1 MKNWHQAVTRFPKL
15 IIILTVAITVF
26 LALQLKHLRW
36 ETDARVY
43 LPKGHPAIHY
53 DEKVADL
60 FGVKDSLII
69 GIVNEEKGIFNP
81 NTLER
86 IKRITDRIAMLPG
99 VIANRP
105 VDIASLSSAA
115 VFSGDEQSIGSVP
128 LMPEVPRDPAAIE
141 QLRALVYA
149 NADLFVGNLVSADGK
164 AAMIRARLKEGATNR
179 YMSYW
184 QIKGII
190 DAEQGGGQGGGSW
203 GGGNWSGDT
212 GSGNPQSWKGPAQGG
227 QSGGQWS
234 QGQQSQWWQQNKA
247 GPGPDAAPAA
257 DDNGDRFYLGG
268 RPVIEVT
275 SGLHAMEDMKLM
287 LPLLLLALAVSLFAF
302 FRTARGV
309 FLPLFVMAAATLWTL
324 GISALLDVP
333 LYTISTMLPVILI
346 AVSIGDTV
354 HFMSQYYDE
363 VVRDAHRE
371 SRDIVV
377 AVLQR
382 MSAPILL
389 TSVTTAV
396 GFLSLGLAEMPP
408 FVVFGLFTVL
418 GIAISWLLTVTF
430 IPAALTLMNPRVGNY
445 LAKRRTLR
453 VHSEQDRLTKALVGL
468 AGVLFRRRGAA
479 AAVLLVL
486 AAVAALGATRMYVDS
501 SWMSDF
507 RKDSEL
513 VKANDMF
520 NEKFDGT
527 IFLNMVIEG
536 KRKDTF
542 KDPELLRRVETV
554 QEFGETLPLVGGAR
568 SIVDYLK
575 NMNKTLHAGDP
586 AFNVLPATAGQVG
599 EYLFLFSVSGR
610 PEQLDEVI
618 DYDYQRALV
627 TFAIKTDHTRELSRI
642 INSIRQLAEQQLNGM
657 GVEVNFAGSA
667 NNSDIWAQ
675 LLISSQT
682 NSILWS
688 KVMILLIAA
697 LLFRS
702 VVTGLFTVIPVSL
715 TTLFIAGIAGWTG
728 IPLDVSTA
736 LAAGVAVGV
745 GVDYAIHFIY
755 RHRHESGGNHGD
767 ILATTQATMRGIGKT
782 IVFNAVI
789 VSVGFTMLFFSRFPP
804 HVKLGTF
811 VVAYM
816 VLSCFMALVT
826 LPLLYYFRQQRRA
839 VAQGND

>member
-1 MKNWHQAVTRFPKL
+1 MKNWHQAVTRFPKTIVVL
-15 IIILTVAITVF
+15 FVAITAW
-26 LALQLKHLRW
+26 LAMQLPSLRW

-53 DEKVADL
+53 DEKIADL

-69 GIVNEEKGIFNP
+69 GIVNEEQGVFNP
-81 NTLER
+81 ATLER
-86 IKRITDRIAMLPG
+86 IQRITDKITTLPG
-99 VIANRP
+99 VIANRSID
-105 VDIASLSSAA
+105 VASLSSATI
-115 VFSGDEQSIGSVP
+115 FTGDEESIGSVP
-128 LMPEVPRDPAAIE
+128 LMPEVPRDPQAIE
-141 QLRALVYA
+141 DLRKLVYA
-149 NADLFVGNLVSADGK
+149 NADLFIGNIVSADGK
-164 AAMIRARLKEGATNR
+164 AAMIRARLKEGAENR

-190 DAEQGGGQGGGSW
+190 DAEQGGGQGGAW
-203 GGGNWSGDT
+203 GGGSWSGD
-212 GSGNPQSWKGPAQGG
+212 Q
-227 QSGGQWS
+227 QWS
-234 QGQQSQWWQQNKA
+234 GSNGGGGGKNGAGNWSPEQQSQWWPQNRGGA
-247 GPGPDAAPAA
+247 DQEATPAE
-257 DDNGDRFYLGG
+257 DNGDRFYLGG

-287 LPLLLLALAVSLFAF
+287 LPLLLLALAVSLFVF

-309 FLPLFVMAAATLWTL
+309 FLPLLVMTGATIWTL
-324 GISALLDVP
+324 GIMALLDVP
-333 LYTISTMLPVILI
+333 LYTISTMLPVILV
-346 AVSIGDTV
+346 AVSIGDSV
-354 HFMSQYYDE
+354 HLMSQYYDE
-363 VVRDAHRE
+363 VVRDAHRSSGE
-371 SRDIVV
+371 IVSE
-377 AVLQR
+377 VLRR
-382 MSAPILL
+382 MGAPLL
-389 TSVTTAV
+389 VTSVTTAV

-418 GIAISWLLTVTF
+418 GIGLSWLLTVTF
-430 IPAALTLMNPRVGNY
+430 IPAALTLMKPKAGNY

-468 AGVLFRRRGAA
+468 AGALYRWRGPAA
-479 AAVLLVL
+479 IVLLVL
-486 AAVAALGATRMYVDS
+486 TAVAALGAARLHVDS

-513 VKANDMF
+513 VRANDMF

-536 KRKDTF
+536 ERKDIF
-542 KDPELLRRVETV
+542 KDPELLRRIDTV

-575 NMNKTLHAGDP
+575 NMNKTMHAGDP
-586 AFNVLPATAGQVG
+586 AYNVLPATAAQIG

-627 TFAIKTDHTRELSRI
+627 TFAIKTDHTQDLRRI
-642 INSIRQLAEQQLNGM
+642 INSIRQLAQQQLAGM

-682 NSILWS
+682 TSILWS
-688 KVMILLIAA
+688 KVIILLIAA

-702 VVTGLFTVIPVSL
+702 GVIGLYTVIPVSL
-715 TTLFIAGIAGWTG
+715 TTLFIAGIAGWAG

-736 LAAGVAVGV
+736 LAAGVAIGV
-745 GVDYAIHFIY
+745 GVDYAVHFIF
-755 RHRHESGGNHGD
+755 RHRYESGGNNGD
-767 ILATTQATMRGIGKT
+767 VLATTQAAMRGVGKT

-789 VSVGFTMLFFSRFPP
+789 VSVGFAMLFFSRFPP
-804 HVKLGTF
+804 HVKLGSF
-811 VVAYM
+811 VVSYM
-816 VLSCFMALVT
+816 LLSCVMALVT

-839 VAQGND
+839 AAQDAEE

>member
-1 MKNWHQAVTRFPKL
+1 MRNWHKLVTRFPKV

-26 LALQLKHLRW
+26 LALQLKNLRW

-69 GIVNEEKGIFNP
+69 GIVNEEEGIFNP
-81 NTLER
+81 QTLAR
-86 IKRITDRIAMLPG
+86 IKRITDKITTLPG

-105 VDIASLSSAA
+105 IDVASLSSAA
-115 VFSGDEQSIGSVP
+115 VFTGDEESIGSVP
-128 LMPEVPRDPAAIE
+128 LMTEVPQDPAAIG
-141 QLRALVYA
+141 QLRSMVYG
-149 NADLFVGNLVSADGK
+149 NADLFVGNIVSADGK
-164 AAMIRARLKEGATNR
+164 AAMIRARLKEGAVNR

-190 DAEQGGGQGGGSW
+190 DAETGGPDGGAGTW
-203 GGGNWSGDT
+203 PGGGGNWSG
-212 GSGNPQSWKGPAQGG
+212 NQQWEGG
-227 QSGGQWS
+227 GAGGGQWS
-234 QGQQSQWWQQNKA
+234 PEQQSQWQQQNA
-247 GPGPDAAPAA
+247 GAKQDDAAPVV
-257 DDNGDRFYLGG
+257 DNGDRFYLGG

-275 SGLHAMEDMKLM
+275 SGLHAMEDMRLM
-287 LPLLLLALAVSLFAF
+287 IPLLLFALAVSLFVV

-309 FLPLFVMAAATLWTL
+309 FLPLFVMAGATVWTL

-333 LYTISTMLPVILI
+333 LYTISTMLPVILV
-346 AVSIGDTV
+346 AVSIGDSV
-354 HFMSQYYDE
+354 HLMSQYYDQ
-363 VVRDAHRE
+363 VVQDAHRPSSE
-371 SRDIVV
+371 IV
-377 AVLQR
+377 AEVLQR
-382 MSAPILL
+382 MGAPLL
-389 TSVTTAV
+389 VTSVTTAV
-396 GFLSLGLAEMPP
+396 GFLSLGLADMPP

-418 GIAISWLLTVTF
+418 GIGISWLLTVTF
-430 IPAALTLMNPRVGNY
+430 IPAALTLMKPKVGNY

-453 VHSEQDRLTKALVGL
+453 VHSEQDRLTKFLVDL
-468 AGVLFRRRGAA
+468 AGLLYRRRVPA
-479 AAVLLVL
+479 LLVL
-486 AAVAALGATRMYVDS
+486 LALTAVAGLGATRMYVDS

-513 VKANDMF
+513 VRANDMF

-527 IFLNMVIEG
+527 IFLNMVLEG
-536 KRKDTF
+536 DHKDTF
-542 KDPELLRRVETV
+542 KDPDLLRRVETV

-568 SIVDYLK
+568 SVIDYIK

-586 AFNVLPATAGQVG
+586 EFNVLPTTASQIG

-627 TFAIKTDHTRELSRI
+627 TFAIKTDHTQDLQRI
-642 INSIRQLAEQQLNGM
+642 INSIRQLAEQQLAGT

-688 KVMILLIAA
+688 KVIILLIAA

-702 VVTGLFTVIPVSL
+702 LLTGLYTIVPVSL
-715 TTLFIAGIAGWTG
+715 TTLFIAGAAGWAG

-745 GVDYAIHFIY
+745 GVDYAVHFIY
-755 RHRHESGGNHGD
+755 RHRFESRRSGGD
-767 ILATTQATMRGIGKT
+767 ALATTQAAMRGIGKT

-789 VSVGFTMLFFSRFPP
+789 VSVGFAMLFFSRFPP
-804 HVKLGTF
+804 HVKLGYF

-816 VLSCFMALVT
+816 LLSCVMALIT
-826 LPLLYYFRQQRRA
+826 LPLMHYFRQQRA
-839 VAQGND
+839 LKAQEAE

>member
-1 MKNWHQAVTRFPKL
+1 MKNWPKLVTRFPKL
-15 IIILTVAITVF
+15 IILLTVVITVF
-26 LALQLKHLRW
+26 LALQLKNLRW

-69 GIVNEEKGIFNP
+69 GIVNEEQGIFNP
-81 NTLER
+81 ETLTR
-86 IKRITDRIAMLPG
+86 IKRITDKVMTLPG

-105 VDIASLSSAA
+105 IDVASLSTAT
-115 VFSGDEQSIGSVP
+115 VFTGDEESIGSIP
-128 LMPEVPRDPAAIE
+128 LMPEVPQDPAAIE
-141 QLRALVYA
+141 QLRSMVYT
-149 NADLFVGNLVSADGK
+149 NADLFVGNIVSADGK
-164 AAMIRARLKEGATNR
+164 AAMIRARLKEGAANR

-184 QIKGII
+184 QIKGIV
-190 DAEQGGGQGGGSW
+190 DAEQGGGQGGGAWSGGQQW
-203 GGGNWSGDT
+203 GGSGGGGTGGNWPSGDGKWSPEQQAQWQSPQ
-212 GSGNPQSWKGPAQGG
+212 GSTTPVV
-227 QSGGQWS
+227 
-234 QGQQSQWWQQNKA
+234 
-247 GPGPDAAPAA
+247 
-257 DDNGDRFYLGG
+257 DNGDRFYLGG

-275 SGLHAMEDMKLM
+275 SGLHAMEDMRLM
-287 LPLLLLALAVSLFAF
+287 IPLLLLALAVSLFLV

-309 FLPLFVMAAATLWTL
+309 FLPLFVMAAATIWTL

-333 LYTISTMLPVILI
+333 LYTISTMLPVILV

-354 HFMSQYYDE
+354 HLMSEYYNE
-363 VVRDAHRE
+363 VVHDAHR
-371 SRDIVV
+371 SSQDIVI
-377 AVLQR
+377 ATLRR
-382 MSAPILL
+382 MGAPILL

-396 GFLSLGLAEMPP
+396 GFLSLSLADMPP

-418 GIAISWLLTVTF
+418 GIGISWLLTVTF
-430 IPAALTLMNPRVGNY
+430 IPAVLSLMSPRVGNY
-445 LAKRRTLR
+445 LAKRRALR
-453 VHSEQDRLTKALVGL
+453 VHSEQDRLTKFLVDGAGL
-468 AGVLFRRRGAA
+468 LYRRRIPVAIILLA
-479 AAVLLVL
+479 LAV
-486 AAVAALGATRMYVDS
+486 VAGLGATRMYVDS

-513 VKANDMF
+513 VQANNMF

-527 IFLNMVIEG
+527 IFLNMVLEG
-536 KRKDTF
+536 DHKDTF
-542 KDPELLRRVETV
+542 KDPDLLRRVETV

-568 SIVDYLK
+568 SIIDYLK
-575 NMNKTLHAGDP
+575 NMNKTMHAGDP
-586 AFNVLPATAGQVG
+586 AFNVLPTTASQIG

-627 TFAIKTDHTRELSRI
+627 TFAIKTDHTQDLRRI
-642 INSIRQLAEQQLNGM
+642 INSIRQLAQQQLAGT

-682 NSILWS
+682 TSILWS
-688 KVMILLIAA
+688 KVMILVIAA

-702 VVTGLFTVIPVSL
+702 LLTGIYTVIPVSL
-715 TTLFIAGIAGWTG
+715 TTLFIAGIAGWAG

-745 GVDYAIHFIY
+745 GVDYAIHFIFRY
-755 RHRHESGGNHGD
+755 RDESRAGNGD
-767 ILATTQATMRGIGKT
+767 ALSTAQATMRSVGRV
-782 IVFNAVI
+782 IVFNAAV
-789 VSVGFTMLFFSRFPP
+789 VSAGFAMLFFSRFPP
-804 HVKLGTF
+804 HVKLGYF

-816 VLSCFMALVT
+816 LLSCIMALVT
-826 LPLLYYFRQQRRA
+826 LPLMHYFRQQRILK
-839 VAQGND
+839 VQQAQAEE

>member
-1 MKNWHQAVTRFPKL
+1 MKNWPKLVTRFPKL
-15 IIILTVAITVF
+15 IILLTVVITVF
-26 LALQLKHLRW
+26 LALQLQNLRW

-69 GIVNEEKGIFNP
+69 GIVNDEKGVFNP
-81 NTLER
+81 ETLAV
-86 IKRITDRIAMLPG
+86 IKRITDKITTLPG

-105 VDIASLSSAA
+105 VDVASLSTAT
-115 VFSGDEQSIGSVP
+115 VFTGDEESIGSVP
-128 LMPEVPRDPAAIE
+128 LMTGVPQDPAAIE
-141 QLRALVYA
+141 QLRSMVYA
-149 NADLFVGNLVSADGK
+149 NADLFVGNIVSADGK
-164 AAMIRARLKEGATNR
+164 AAMIRARLKEGAANR

-190 DAEQGGGQGGGSW
+190 DAEQGGGQGGGAW
-203 GGGNWSGDT
+203 GSGGDWSGNQQWGGSSAGGSGGNWS
-212 GSGNPQSWKGPAQGG
+212 SG
-227 QSGGQWS
+227 GGQWS
-234 QGQQSQWWQQNKA
+234 PEQQAQWQQPKSS
-247 GPGPDAAPAA
+247 DAPAA
-257 DDNGDRFYLGG
+257 DNGDRFYLGG

-275 SGLHAMEDMKLM
+275 SGLHAMEDMRLM
-287 LPLLLLALAVSLFAF
+287 IPLLLLALAVSLFLV

-309 FLPLFVMAAATLWTL
+309 FLPLFVMAAATIWTL

-346 AVSIGDTV
+346 AVSIGDAV
-354 HFMSQYYDE
+354 HLMSQYYDE
-363 VVRDAHRE
+363 VVQDAHR
-371 SRDIVV
+371 SSHDIVI

-382 MSAPILL
+382 MGAPLLL

-396 GFLSLGLAEMPP
+396 GFLSLALADMPP
-408 FVVFGLFTVL
+408 FIVFGLFTVL
-418 GIAISWLLTVTF
+418 GIGISWLLTVTF
-430 IPAALTLMNPRVGNY
+430 IPAVLTVMKPKVGNY
-445 LAKRRTLR
+445 LAKRRALR
-453 VHSEQDRLTKALVGL
+453 VHSEQDRLTKFLVAGAGL
-468 AGVLFRRRGAA
+468 LYRRRVPAVIVLLALTAA
-479 AAVLLVL
+479 AG
-486 AAVAALGATRMYVDS
+486 LGATRMYVDS

-507 RKDSEL
+507 RKDSDL
-513 VKANDMF
+513 VKANDVF

-527 IFLNMVIEG
+527 IFLNMVLEG
-536 KRKDTF
+536 NHKDTF
-542 KDPELLRRVETV
+542 KDPDLLRRVETV
-554 QEFGETLPLVGGAR
+554 QDFGETLPLVGGAR
-568 SIVDYLK
+568 SIVDYIK

-586 AFNVLPATAGQVG
+586 AFNVLPTTASQIG

-627 TFAIKTDHTRELSRI
+627 TFAIKTDHTRDLQRI
-642 INSIRQLAEQQLNGM
+642 INSIRQLAEQQLAGT

-682 NSILWS
+682 TSILWS
-688 KVMILLIAA
+688 KVIILVIAA

-702 VVTGLFTVIPVSL
+702 FLTGLYTVIPVSL
-715 TTLFIAGIAGWTG
+715 TTLFIAGAAGWAG

-745 GVDYAIHFIY
+745 GVDYAVHFIF
-755 RHRHESGGNHGD
+755 RHRYESRLGNGD
-767 ILATTQATMRGIGKT
+767 TLAVTQATMRSIGRT
-782 IVFNAVI
+782 IVFNAAI
-789 VSVGFTMLFFSRFPP
+789 VSVGFAMLFFSRFPP
-804 HVKLGTF
+804 HVKLGYF

-816 VLSCFMALVT
+816 LLSCVMALVT
-826 LPLLYYFRQQRRA
+826 LPLMHYFRQQRA
-839 VAQGND
+839 LKAQQARDEE